1 MKNNM
6 MVKLGAVLCVIS
18 AVAAGILAFTNE
30 ATKEKIAVAEELAS
44 SGPEVAQA
52 VIPNS
57 VSFELLEDTALLDKI
72 KTENADF
79 IEIRVCK
86 DANGQVLGY
95 GIRTLSPTPGY
106 AGKIEMFVGISND
119 GKIAGMK
126 ILAMKETAGL
136 GTKIA
141 EPKFQTQ
148 FLNRDAGTE
157 IKLSKSSPK
166 ENEIQALTGAT
177 RSSRSFTSG
186 VNNAMIIYNQF
197 LKK

>member
-6 MVKLGAVLCVIS
+6 MVKLGGVLCIIA
-18 AVAAGILAFTNE
+18 AVAAGILAFTND

-57 VSFELLEDTALLDKI
+57 ASFELLDDTALLDKI
-72 KTENADF
+72 KSENPDF
-79 IEIRVCK
+79 VEVRVNK
-86 DANGQVLGY
+86 DASGNLLGY
-95 GIRTLSPTPGY
+95 GIRTWSPTPGY
-106 AGKIEMFVGISND
+106 AGKVEIFLGVSTE

-126 ILAMKETAGL
+126 ILTMKETAGL
-136 GTKIA
+136 GTKIG
-141 EPKFQTQ
+141 EPKFQSQ

-177 RSSRSFTSG
+177 RSSRSFTSA
-186 VNNAMIIYNQF
+186 VNNAMTIYNQY